1 MTSPGAAPLPTPG
14 RPSWSPFSARV
25 GLAWLSMIGVDLFF
39 HAGVFSAVFDQ
50 SREPALLADEV
61 LFKRIPFAYAALLV
75 GTMSLAWIID
85 RTGSSGSVARRIG
98 ASSGLVVGIL
108 GYWGLWTAI
117 DITGLLVLVAI
128 VVLVVQG
135 AAAATVLTSP
145 LENRKLSI
153 RVGLIV
159 IGLFVLG
166 QVAANLIG

>member
-61 LFKRIPFAYAALLV
+61 LFKRIPSTYAALLV

-85 RTGSSGSVARRIG
+85 RTGSSGSVNESRARDWSSE
-98 ASSGLVVGIL
+98 SSG
-108 GYWGLWTAI
+108 
-117 DITGLLVLVAI
+117 TGGCGWRSTSPVCWSWSPSSSWSFRALLP
-128 VVLVVQG
+128 
-135 AAAATVLTSP
+135 ATVLTSP